1 MLLLGILSLTILSQV
16 TLFLTYQPFL
26 WSLMFY
32 INLHETMVA
41 TFEGAMFRQHLYII
55 GIFVL
60 LLIVLTYWV
69 LKDVRGK
76 QTRAKGVRQ
85 G

>member
-16 TLFLTYQPFL
+16 PLLLTYQPFL

-41 TFEGAMFRQHLYII
+41 TFEGAMFRQHLFII
-55 GIFVL
+55 GILFC
-60 LLIVLTYWV
+60 Y
-69 LKDVRGK
+69 
-76 QTRAKGVRQ
+76 
-85 G
+85 